1 MDDGCTCRRPP
12 KSHSKK
18 SYSRGDGSP
27 LKCKPDEEES
37 GLLCYPKCN
46 STYTG
51 EGPVCWENCRNPFS
65 FECGALC
72 TVNNFNCGIKAISSV
87 TSVFSGNAFSIFS
100 YQSLYFLI
108 YLQFVSKIPIEYL
121 GISCVFKE

>member
-12 KSHSKK
+12 KSHPKK

-27 LKCKPDEEES
+27 LKCKPDEEAS

-72 TVNNFNCGIKAISSV
+72 TVNNFNCGLKAISSV
-87 TSVFSGNAFSIFS
+87 TVFFQSAMAIMATRSLNYLIFL
-100 YQSLYFLI
+100 QNLDQVPLR
-108 YLQFVSKIPIEYL
+108 YLE
-121 GISCVFKE
+121 ISCIFK